1 MTTAPHPPPPATPPP
16 GMLRFALTAAA
27 WFIGLFGVLRLDWM
41 ERAVLEPMAQLQQ
54 RVADQLTGA
63 PSNLVYADASCSGG
77 DAMALCLGT
86 VMAFPAATWS
96 ARLRGAAVGI
106 GVIAVFNTLRLGTL
120 SLVAATP
127 SLLDLLHVYIWPS
140 ILILVA
146 VAYVYAWMRR
156 QQHAD
161 ASRADG
167 DHGRAWHAPA
177 RRFLGLTVV
186 GTGAY
191 FAAAGWLYESTL
203 LYTLGGWVATT
214 GAALMTAI
222 GVSAAASAN
231 LVRTAH
237 GAFLVTQECIATPLI
252 PVYAA
257 AVLSAPLARVWR
269 IAALGATPVIFFLLG
284 VARLLVLALP
294 STLVAS
300 PTVAIHAFS
309 QVLVAGLLVAG
320 LAVLSARAG
329 DRPHPGR
336 RVVWAM
342 GAGLVAALA
351 AGPLWS
357 DLLHRVGAGV
367 QLLVQH
373 GGHSLIA
380 DPQGAVAIL
389 PAFQL
394 GLCAALCS
402 AVGARGAWWRRL
414 PLVVGGLA
422 GLQLTCLL
430 GLGELSHHAGLAPHT
445 SLIRAWGVVA
455 PLALVWLAWGPL
467 FAPPPGMLSRRA
479 ALQPTPR
486 PA

>member
-1 MTTAPHPPPPATPPP
+1 MMTMDPHPPSPAPPPP

-27 WFIGLFGVLRLDWM
+27 WFIGLFGVLRLDWV
-41 ERAVLEPMAQLQQ
+41 ERTVLEPMAQLQQ
-54 RVADQLTGA
+54 RIADQLTGA
-63 PSNLVYADASCSGG
+63 PTTLVYADASCSGG

-86 VMAFPAATWS
+86 VMAFPTATWS
-96 ARLRGAAVGI
+96 ARLRGAAVGVV
-106 GVIAVFNTLRLGTL
+106 VIAAFNTLRLGNL
-120 SLVAATP
+120 SLVAANR
-127 SLLDLLHVYIWPS
+127 SLLDLLHVYVWPS

-146 VAYVYAWMRR
+146 VAYVYVWMRR
-156 QQHAD
+156 QERTD
-161 ASRADG
+161 RVPDTTW
-167 DHGRAWHAPA
+167 HGPA
-177 RRFLGLTVV
+177 RRFLLLTVV
-186 GTGAY
+186 GTAAY

-203 LYTLGGWVATT
+203 LYTLGGGVATT

-222 GVSAAASAN
+222 GVSAAASGN

-257 AVLSAPLARVWR
+257 AVLSAPLARGWR
-269 IAALGATPVIFFLLG
+269 VAALGATPAIFFLLG

-294 STLVAS
+294 TTLIAS
-300 PTVAIHAFS
+300 PTIAIHAFS

-329 DRPHPGR
+329 DRPHPVR
-336 RVVWAM
+336 RVVWAL
-342 GAGLVAALA
+342 GVGLVAALA

-357 DLLHRVGAGV
+357 DLLHRAGAGV

-373 GGHSLIA
+373 GGHSAIA

-389 PAFQL
+389 LAFQL
-394 GLCAALCS
+394 GLCAALCG
-402 AVGARGAWWRRL
+402 AVGARAAWWRRL

-422 GLQLTCLL
+422 GLQLALLL
-430 GLGELSHHAGLAPHT
+430 GLGELSHHVGLAPHT

-455 PLALVWLAWGPL
+455 PLALVWLGWGPL
-467 FAPPPGMLSRRA
+467 FTTPSGVFARRT
-479 ALQPTPR
+479 ALQPAPR

>member
-1 MTTAPHPPPPATPPP
+1 MTTAPQPQPPTPPSS

-27 WFIGLFGVLRLDWM
+27 WFIGLFGVLRLDWV

-167 DHGRAWHAPA
+167 DHGRAWHEPA

-237 GAFLVTQECIATPLI
+237 GAFLVTQECIATPLV

-257 AVLSAPLARVWR
+257 AVLSAPLARGWADR
-269 IAALGATPVIFFLLG
+269 GPGRDAGDLLPLGRRPALGARAPVHADRLADG
-284 VARLLVLALP
+284 RHPRLLPGA
-294 STLVAS
+294 
-300 PTVAIHAFS
+300 
-309 QVLVAGLLVAG
+309 
-320 LAVLSARAG
+320 
-329 DRPHPGR
+329 GR
-336 RVVWAM
+336 RPPR
-342 GAGLVAALA
+342 GRPG
-351 AGPLWS
+351 
-357 DLLHRVGAGV
+357 
-367 QLLVQH
+367 
-373 GGHSLIA
+373 
-380 DPQGAVAIL
+380 GAV
-389 PAFQL
+389 
-394 GLCAALCS
+394 
-402 AVGARGAWWRRL
+402 
-414 PLVVGGLA
+414 
-422 GLQLTCLL
+422 
-430 GLGELSHHAGLAPHT
+430 
-445 SLIRAWGVVA
+445 
-455 PLALVWLAWGPL
+455 GPC
-467 FAPPPGMLSRRA
+467 R
-479 ALQPTPR
+479 
-486 PA
+486 